1 MPRPSLH
8 NTDASNSIF
17 YDAKTSLTMP
27 RLDSGFTDMKKVVA
41 RKTGFGEQG
50 ESCINSEKAV

>member
-8 NTDASNSIF
+8 NIDASNSIF

-27 RLDSGFTDMKKVVA
+27 RLDSGFNDMKKVVA
-41 RKTGFGEQG
+41 RKTGFGE
-50 ESCINSEKAV
+50 